1 MAITKTDCLILL
13 KGLQNKGIDT
23 KDAMVKV
30 VKAADP
36 PFEVIKFI
44 NDNRPFEVSN
54 FYDRLKK
61 NNNLRK
67 STLYKNIVRS
77 DEDEPKNVLTT
88 LSSLNLQI
96 LLFAEKCENPTMFL
110 QNARFDEINAVL
122 YNYSKTFDII
132 PCIELLK
139 AVKADLKA
147 FESMKN

>member
-13 KGLQNKGIDT
+13 KDLQSKGIDT
-23 KDAMVKV
+23 KDYSVKV
-30 VKAADP
+30 IKSANP
-36 PFEVIKFI
+36 PMEVIKFI
-44 NDNRPFEVSN
+44 NDNRPFEVGK
-54 FYDRLKK
+54 FYERIRKQG
-61 NNNLRK
+61 NLRK

-96 LLFAEKCENPTMFL
+96 LLSAEKCDDPNMFL

-139 AVKADLKA
+139 AIKADLKA
-147 FESMKN
+147 FEAMKE